1 MVCTKSGGESATMV
15 KKIRNK
21 SEFILDLKTAIKEV
35 DNEISNTQDNRKALI
50 LKNVLTNLLRIE
62 AEVNSG
68 DLTPKEQRY
77 SYIARLTLENSPSEF
92 EPNLAN
98 LLIAVEEY
106 YRRRI

>member
-1 MVCTKSGGESATMV
+1 MV
-15 KKIRNK
+15 KKIKNK
-21 SEFILDLKTAIKEV
+21 AEFILHLKNAIKEIN
-35 DNEISNTQDNRKALI
+35 NEISNTQDNRKALV
-50 LKNVLTNLLRIE
+50 LKNALTHLLRIE

-77 SYIARLTLENSPSEF
+77 SYIGRLTLENSPSEF

-98 LLIAVEEY
+98 LLIAVEQY